1 MYKNIG
7 RKFTTIIHTCVFLV
21 KAMYKIPFFS
31 FLVVFFLMKTGRSTT
46 YLIDAQPILSI
57 VPYMEKLENLK
68 LGNKGI
74 FNFSTHKQKSN
85 SLLKL
90 LREVFIK

>member
-7 RKFTTIIHTCVFLV
+7 
-21 KAMYKIPFFS
+21 P
-31 FLVVFFLMKTGRSTT
+31 STA

-57 VPYMEKLENLK
+57 VPYMEKLETLK

-74 FNFSTHKQKSN
+74 FNFSTQKQKSN

-90 LREVFIK
+90 LRVVFIK